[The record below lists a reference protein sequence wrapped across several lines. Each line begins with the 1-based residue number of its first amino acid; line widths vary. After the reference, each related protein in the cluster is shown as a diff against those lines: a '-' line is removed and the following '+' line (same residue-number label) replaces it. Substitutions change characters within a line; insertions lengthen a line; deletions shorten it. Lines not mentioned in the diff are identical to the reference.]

1 MLSLTLPR
9 KTKAHFIP
17 AGWKLAGLAILSVF
31 IFPIDNLGV
40 LGGLLVGVGV
50 VALHLLLGRDVLRYG
65 IWMMRPI
72 VIFAAIILLFHV
84 LTFDFAAGLSII
96 FRMLTLVALAN
107 LVTMTTKLNEM
118 ISVVEFCLIPLAKLG
133 INTRVFGVA
142 TAMVIRFTPVLI
154 NKASALR
161 ESWRARSAKRAGW
174 RIVMPLFLTA
184 VDDADRVAE
193 ALKARGGV

>member
-1 MLSLTLPR
+1 
-9 KTKAHFIP
+9 
-17 AGWKLAGLAILSVF
+17 
-31 IFPIDNLGV
+31 
-40 LGGLLVGVGV
+40 
-50 VALHLLLGRDVLRYG
+50 
-65 IWMMRPI
+65 MRPI
-72 VIFAAIILLFHV
+72 VVFAAIILLFHV
-84 LTFDFAAGLSII
+84 LTSDFTAGLSII

-118 ISVVEFCLIPLAKLG
+118 ISVVEFCLIPMAKLG

>member
-17 AGWKLAGLAILSVF
+17 AGWKLAGLAILSAF

-40 LGGLLVGVGV
+40 LGGLLVGV
-50 VALHLLLGRDVLRYG
+50 VALHLSLGRDVLRYG

-72 VIFAAIILLFHV
+72 VVFAAIILLFHV
-84 LTFDFAAGLSII
+84 LTSDFTAGLSII

-118 ISVVEFCLIPLAKLG
+118 ISVVEFCLIPMAKLG

>member
-1 MLSLTLPR
+1 MLALTLPR
-9 KTKAHFIP
+9 KTKAHAIP
-17 AGWKLAGLAILSVF
+17 AGWKLAGLAIVSALV
-31 IFPIDNLGV
+31 FPIANIFL
-40 LGGLLVGVGV
+40 LSGLLVGV
-50 VALHLLLGRDVLRYG
+50 AILHLLLGRDVLRYA

-72 VIFAAIILLFHV
+72 AVFAAVILLFHIF
-84 LTFDFAAGLSII
+84 TSDFIAGLSII
-96 FRMLTLVALAN
+96 LRMLTLVALAN
-107 LVTMTTKLNEM
+107 LVTMTTKLSEM
-118 ISVVEFCLIPLAKLG
+118 ITIVEYCLTPLAKLG
-133 INTRVFGVA
+133 VNTRVFGVA

>member
-1 MLSLTLPR
+1 MLALTLPR
-9 KTKAHFIP
+9 KTIAHSIP
-17 AGWKLAGLAILSVF
+17 AGWKLAGLAIISALV
-31 IFPIDNLGV
+31 FPIDSLAV
-40 LGGLLVGVGV
+40 LTGLLAGII
-50 VALHLLLGRDVLRYG
+50 ALHLVLGRDVLKYA

-72 VIFAAIILLFHV
+72 AVFAGVILAFHFV
-84 LTFDFAAGLSII
+84 VSDFAAGLGII
-96 FRMLTLVALAN
+96 LRMLTLVALAN

-118 ISVVEFCLIPLAKLG
+118 ITIVEFCLTPLSKLG
-133 INTRVFGVA
+133 VNTRAFGVA